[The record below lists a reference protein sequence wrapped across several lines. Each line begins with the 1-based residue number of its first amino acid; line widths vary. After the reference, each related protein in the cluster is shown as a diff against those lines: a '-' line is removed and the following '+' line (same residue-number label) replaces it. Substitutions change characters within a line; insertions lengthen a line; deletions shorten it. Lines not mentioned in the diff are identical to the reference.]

1 MKSRRIFKES
11 YVSNNILS
19 SKIPISPKEESY
31 NSKSSTYKSITKYTK
46 KDVDMIIKIQRWWRS
61 ILPKLNK
68 FNKIENSYSKRHI
81 ESTRIK
87 KHYSNSSFNDRR
99 INKYENNSNHYKYL
113 SNSLNS
119 NLIIISVKI
128 KILNIV
134 IIQTLQPVDQII
146 IISKHRQSQ
155 EKVRLVLI
163 PNVVV
168 YPPPPRLKVNI

>member
-1 MKSRRIFKES
+1 MHIH
-11 YVSNNILS
+11 
-19 SKIPISPKEESY
+19 
-31 NSKSSTYKSITKYTK
+31 
-46 KDVDMIIKIQRWWRS
+46 IIQTQQATQI
-61 ILPKLNK
+61 
-68 FNKIENSYSKRHI
+68 
-81 ESTRIK
+81 
-87 KHYSNSSFNDRR
+87 
-99 INKYENNSNHYKYL
+99 
-113 SNSLNS
+113 
-119 NLIIISVKI
+119 IIISVKI